1 MLFFR
6 SAVLSCA
13 AVVVLTSGVLAPQ
26 VKSGPSVVEARIQ
39 RIQDSIV
46 PGTLVKGEAV
56 QTKKLSDLMSE
67 LHVPGVSIAVIHNGE
82 IEWARGFGV
91 TRTGGPPVTSE
102 KLFQA
107 ASISKPVTALAV
119 LHLVQ
124 SGKLDLDTD
133 VNKYLKSWK
142 VPENEFTAKK
152 KVTLRELLTH
162 TAGTTVHGF
171 PGYAAG
177 SPVPTLVQV
186 LNGEKPANTP
196 AIRVDTLPGTNWSY
210 SGGGYVIIQ
219 QLLEDV
225 TGKPFPKIMQELV
238 LGPIGMT
245 HSTYQQPLPAARLPE
260 AATPYDQS
268 GQPIVG
274 GPHTYPEMAPAG
286 LWTTPSDLAR
296 YAIEVQRALAGKSNR
311 VISAATA
318 RKMLTAGIK
327 HWGLG
332 PVTGGSDGHPYFGHG
347 GANEGFQCNLIVY
360 ENGDGAII
368 MANSDRGGALGE
380 EIQRTIAYEYKW
392 PDFQPTEHT
401 VAKIDPTVFDA
412 YAGAYLVGRQYMTM
426 SREGE
431 RFYAHLTGQQPVEI
445 FPQSDHEFFFKT
457 VDAQL
462 TFKAGPDGKATQV
475 TLRQNGNDQAGT
487 RLNDSETKLVTESQ
501 AAAPKKFKDQTEDPR
516 TEAVLRQ
523 LLDDM
528 RRGEPRYDQIMPS
541 LANFLREDLPGI
553 QGQMKQL
560 GAVKAISFK
569 RVGPG
574 GSDIYQVKFEN
585 GEVECRIML
594 ASDGKI
600 VLLGFS

>member
-1 MLFFR
+1 MSFFR

-462 TFKAGPDGKATQV
+462 TFKAGPDRKATQV

-574 GSDIYQVKFEN
+574 GSDIYEVKFEN

>member
-1 MLFFR
+1 MSFFR

>member
-1 MLFFR
+1 MSFFR
-6 SAVLSCA
+6 SRVVSCA
-13 AVVVLTSGVLAPQ
+13 AVVVLTSGVVAPQ

-56 QTKKLSDLMSE
+56 PTKKLSDLMSE
-67 LHVPGVSIAVIHNGE
+67 LHVPGVSIAVIHNGQ

-91 TRTGGPPVTSE
+91 TRTGGPPVTPE

-133 VNKYLKSWK
+133 VNQYLKTWK

-177 SPVPTLVQV
+177 APLPTLVQV
-186 LNGEKPANTP
+186 LNGEKPANTA

-245 HSTYQQPLPAARLPE
+245 HSTYEQPLPTSRLRE
-260 AATPYDQS
+260 AAMPYKPD
-268 GQPIVG
+268 GQPVEG

-296 YAIEVQRALAGKSNR
+296 YAIEVQKALAGKSNR

-318 RKMLTAGIK
+318 RQMLTAGMN

-347 GANEGFQCNLIVY
+347 GANEGFQCNLIAY

-368 MANSDRGGALGE
+368 MTNSDRGGALGE

-392 PDFQPTEHT
+392 PDFQPPERT

-412 YAGAYLVGRQYMTM
+412 YAGAYLAGRRYMTVN
-426 SREGE
+426 REGE
-431 RFYAHLTGQQPVEI
+431 RFYVHLTGQQPVEI

-487 RLNDSETKLVTESQ
+487 RLSDSDAKLVTESQ
-501 AAAPKKFKDQTEDPR
+501 AAAPKKFKDQTQDPR

-528 RRGEPRYDQIMPS
+528 RRGEPKYDQIMPS

-560 GAVKAISFK
+560 GAVKAMAFK
-569 RVGPG
+569 GVGPG

-585 GEVECRIML
+585 GELECRIML